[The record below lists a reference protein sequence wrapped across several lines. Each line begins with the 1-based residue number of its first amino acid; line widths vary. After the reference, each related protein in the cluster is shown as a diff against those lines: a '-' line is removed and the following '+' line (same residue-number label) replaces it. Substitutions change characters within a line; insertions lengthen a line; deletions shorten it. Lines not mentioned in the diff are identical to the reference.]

1 MFFRVQTGGCT
12 ALGPAMLIAVSMACK
27 VPGSKVIMCTDGCA
41 NSGVGALSGYS
52 SSDTSQQE
60 ANEFYTEVADMARQK
75 GYAHCSVIPVRF
87 DLGSTFHKT
96 RGLQMNLTIEI
107 AFMQISALVA

>member
-1 MFFRVQTGGCT
+1 M
-12 ALGPAMLIAVSMACK
+12 
-27 VPGSKVIMCTDGCA
+27 IMCTDGCA

-75 GYAHCSVIPVRF
+75 GYAHCSVIQSGLDWGPHLKPPKRN
-87 DLGSTFHKT
+87 DHK
-96 RGLQMNLTIEI
+96 
-107 AFMQISALVA
+107 